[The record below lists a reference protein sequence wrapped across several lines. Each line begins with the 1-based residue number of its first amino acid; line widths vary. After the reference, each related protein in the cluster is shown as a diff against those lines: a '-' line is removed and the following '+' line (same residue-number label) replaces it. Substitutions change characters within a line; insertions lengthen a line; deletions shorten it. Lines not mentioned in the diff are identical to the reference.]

1 MAGPNDFTGQNIQDT
16 YQRVL
21 QISSSSQITDGTGS
35 VVQTLNVT
43 ASYAISASHE
53 ITYELSS
60 SYAETASVAL
70 KTQNALTVGT
80 GLDLSN
86 SAVNWTGQYGRT
98 VTLDLTE
105 VIDTDG
111 LDRLLSTN
119 ADGTLTAHSGLSFDG
134 TSLIGSG
141 SETGLET
148 TGFIS
153 CSTMIVDGQ
162 ITASGNISASGD
174 VYAESIILPFGQ
186 AINWGAHDGN
196 HISVDSGTGNI
207 IFDTLPVQMGN
218 GLNVTG
224 TNSHIT
230 ASGNISS
237 SGDFDGDIYYS
248 NGSKVIRNTDG
259 VTNFGTSGVPIN
271 FPSSITSSGNISSS
285 GTGDNYFGGSI
296 VGKFFN
302 STTSGTGYKLSG
314 AKVLHVDGSTYVFGR
329 DATTKITGSSISLGS
344 PGDAAHVTASGNI
357 SASGIVE
364 ASAFVG
370 QRVTISNVSAQISTP
385 TQNQYFYGGST
396 GLSANT
402 WNVIL
407 GNNGGSFTASYG
419 SVAIAPQ
426 YINNIHTIP
435 CGVKNVTLKSTN
447 RLGGNNVG
455 GGTNSI
461 IPSIW
466 IFTGSIVEGNNHHTV
481 MGFAASQSLHTA
493 PSASV
498 FATAGTGTHHY
509 SINITGS
516 KAFTPGPGHEH
527 MAVMLLNEGTGTQSW
542 RFNYRLDAIATE

>member
-237 SGDFDGDIYYS
+237 SGIVTGEHLASSDGISATTYVS
-248 NGSKVIRNTDG
+248 VGTLTNGIQLNGLGLT
-259 VTNFGTSGVPIN
+259 TLGTMGN
-271 FPSSITSSGNISSS
+271 ITASGNISAS
-285 GTGDNYFGGSI
+285 GDMIAKTYDA
-296 VGKFFN
+296 K
-302 STTSGTGYKLSG
+302 TSGTGYKLSG
-314 AKVLHVDGSTYVFGR
+314 AKVVYTHDNATILGGST
-329 DATTKITGSSISLGS
+329 TTAITGSSIILGRT
-344 PGDAAHVTASGNI
+344 AVTHVTASGNI
-357 SASGIVE
+357 SASGEIYSNNIE
-364 ASAFVG
+364 KAFYTFQLANTANADTWYGPNSQGPYYYYWNKSYASYP
-370 QRVTISNVSAQISTP
+370 N
-385 TQNQYFYGGST
+385 T
-396 GLSANT
+396 GLSNHTSGYVLPCKAELIST
-402 WNVIL
+402 RFVIHP
-407 GNNGGSFTASYG
+407 T
-419 SVAIAPQ
+419 
-426 YINNIHTIP
+426 
-435 CGVKNVTLKSTN
+435 ST
-447 RLGGNNVG
+447 
-455 GGTNSI
+455 S
-461 IPSIW
+461 PSC
-466 IFTGSIVEGNNHHTV
+466 N
-481 MGFAASQSLHTA
+481 A
-493 PSASV
+493 SASV
-498 FATAGTGTHHY
+498 IVLSSDDFSYPLETSPNSDLRVFQPGTVSGIDTRYGHYEISNGEISGSYPAGTFIYPRIRLTE
-509 SINITGS
+509 
-516 KAFTPGPGHEH
+516 AGHSFRGYWE
-527 MAVMLLNEGTGTQSW
+527 LS
-542 RFNYRLDAIATE
+542 YRKIK